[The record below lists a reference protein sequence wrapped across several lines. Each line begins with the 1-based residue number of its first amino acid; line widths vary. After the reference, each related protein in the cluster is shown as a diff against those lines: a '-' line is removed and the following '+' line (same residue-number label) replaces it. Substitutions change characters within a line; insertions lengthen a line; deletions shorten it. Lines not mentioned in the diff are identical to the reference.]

1 MGILSRFKDIMASNI
16 NALVAKSRNPE
27 KTINEYMNQMR
38 SDLGHVKAELSALE
52 VERDRAARALND
64 CETEIEK
71 YQRYAEKST
80 AEGNTSDARVF
91 EQRREALLPELEQ
104 LKSRFA
110 SLKQDGSD
118 LAAMKEKLVAE
129 IAQCEE
135 RMAAIKGKMS
145 AASALEEQSIANSG
159 KKKPSYTADDAFSAL
174 EDKANAQYDRAAA
187 EAELNNLTNHDELD
201 DLTRKY
207 DEV

>member
-27 KTINEYMNQMR
+27 KTINEYMNQMKA
-38 SDLGHVKAELSALE
+38 DLGHVKAELSALE
-52 VERDRAARALND
+52 LERDRAARALND

-71 YQRYAEKST
+71 YQRYAEKSK
-80 AEGNTSDARVF
+80 AEGNNSDARVF
-91 EQRREALLPELEQ
+91 EQRREALLPELNQ
-104 LKSRFA
+104 LKTRFD
-110 SLKQDGSD
+110 SLKQDGKD

-129 IAQCEE
+129 ISQCEE

-145 AASALEEQSIANSG
+145 AASALEEQSMANSG

>member
-38 SDLGHVKAELSALE
+38 ADLGQIKAESAALDLE
-52 VERDRAARALND
+52 RERAARALND

-71 YQRYAEKST
+71 YQRYAEKS
-80 AEGNTSDARVF
+80 ASEGNTSDARVF
-91 EQRREALLPELEQ
+91 EQRREALLPELETLQ
-104 LKSRFA
+104 KRYDV
-110 SLKQDGSD
+110 LKQDGKDLSD
-118 LAAMKEKLVAE
+118 MRDKLTSE
-129 IAQCEE
+129 LAQCEE
-135 RMAAIKGKMS
+135 RLAAIKGRMS
-145 AASALEEQSIANSG
+145 EATAIEEASRVNMG
-159 KKKPSYTADDAFSAL
+159 KKKPAYTADDAFNTL
-174 EDKANAQYDRAAA
+174 EDKANARYDRAQA
-187 EAELNNLTNHDELD
+187 EAELNHLSTSDELD

>member
-16 NALVAKSRNPE
+16 NAIVAKSRNPE

-38 SDLGHVKAELSALE
+38 ADLGHVKSELSALE
-52 VERDRAARALND
+52 VERDRAARSLN
-64 CETEIEK
+64 ETEAEIEK
-71 YQRYAEKST
+71 YQRYADKCA
-80 AEGNTSDARVF
+80 AEGNTADARMF
-91 EQRREALLPELEQ
+91 EQKKDRLMPEYERMKQ
-104 LKSRFA
+104 KYD

-118 LAAMKEKLVAE
+118 LGALREKLSAE

-135 RMAAIKGKMS
+135 RMAAIKGKIS
-145 AASALEEQSIANSG
+145 AAKSLEEANMAETG
-159 KKKPSYTADDAFSAL
+159 RRKPTYSADDAFSTL

-187 EAELNNLTNHDELD
+187 EAELNRVVSSDELD
-201 DLTRKY
+201 DLTKKY